1 MLRCQTSKTTFV
13 CCGLQKLLS
22 EKYSRLYS
30 DGRTYTVQVLCT
42 CIPLPTRISTMLPS
56 TGSEH
61 GITASSAVS
70 HIIRPDGACYTKVIT
85 LGDCAFA
92 VAWNN
97 LPDAIRHSPSLETFK
112 RSLKSHLFLQCF
124 CSVLVSLYI

>member
-1 MLRCQTSKTTFV
+1 MVPATR
-13 CCGLQKLLS
+13 
-22 EKYSRLYS
+22 RL
-30 DGRTYTVQVLCT
+30 
-42 CIPLPTRISTMLPS
+42 
-56 TGSEH
+56 
-61 GITASSAVS
+61 
-70 HIIRPDGACYTKVIT
+70 T

-124 CSVLVSLYI
+124 LPSLSYLVFVVTLYSALEVTLCYLQHSTN